1 MISNINGVN
10 SAQQVYSVKSTENRP
25 QEVPEKAV
33 AKNVDEYIPSEEK
46 EPIGLYAV
54 SADDDGNKSVDFD
67 PPEADAKTTTANTD
81 IVDGEIRQLKEKQQ
95 ELQRR
100 LRTTDERTAAD
111 ISRQLEQISNEL
123 ALKDNDQYRRA
134 NTIFI

>member
-10 SAQQVYSVKSTENRP
+10 SAQQVYSVKSAENKPREMTENNS
-25 QEVPEKAV
+25 
-33 AKNVDEYIPSEEK
+33 AKNIDEYVPSEEK

-54 SADDDGNKSVDFD
+54 SSDDEGNKLVDFD
-67 PPEADAKTTTANTD
+67 PPEADAETTTANTD
-81 IVDGEIRQLKEKQQ
+81 AVDGEIRQLKEKQQ
-95 ELQRR
+95 EPLRR
-100 LRTTDERTAAD
+100 LRTADEVTAAD

-134 NTIFI
+134 NTIFT